1 MKAVIDTNCLIASI
15 NRHRPEYWLYN
26 AFIDEAFEWFISN
39 EIISEYAEII
49 GSMYSE
55 STAKV
60 VTELLLVAD
69 NVTLKEPT
77 YKWQLIEADPDDN
90 KFVDLAIAAN
100 VDFLVSN
107 DNHFSILAKID
118 FPNVKV
124 LSLEDFKKV
133 LGY

>member
-1 MKAVIDTNCLIASI
+1 MKAVIDTNCLVASI

-26 AFIDEAFEWFISN
+26 AFIDESFEWFISN
-39 EIISEYAEII
+39 EIISEYTEII
-49 GSMYSE
+49 GNIYSE
-55 STAKV
+55 STAKI

-69 NVTLKEPT
+69 NVTLKEPS

-100 VDFLVSN
+100 VDFLVTN
-107 DNHFSILAKID
+107 DKHFSILAKID
-118 FPNVKV
+118 FPPVKV
-124 LSLEDFKKV
+124 INLDGFRKI